1 MLEIAYTMHRGK
13 VSRQQ
18 QDCLLVNEA
27 LHQAPALGV
36 KTQCLPENEAL
47 LAIADGVYSSPQAQ
61 RASRTVLEA
70 LAQVM
75 QQHPERLTEGG
86 LINGWHV
93 RRVQERLANRL
104 AVQPDTYGSSTTIA
118 VAQIQGSRA
127 AILNVG
133 DSRVY
138 QAKAN
143 GQWQRVSKD
152 HTVLQGL
159 IDKGQAVP
167 GRDYASLYGMLEY
180 VLCADHESEDFALH
194 RVVVTLEPGDWLVLC
209 SDGVHDELGEER
221 MWALFDPGR
230 EVGAQAQF
238 WRDAIWKQGARDN
251 FSLIGAR
258 VAPDAV

>member
-18 QDCLLVNEA
+18 QDGLLVKGA
-27 LHQAPALGV
+27 IHQAPALAV
-36 KTQCLPENEAL
+36 KTQHLLENEAL
-47 LAIADGVYSSPQAQ
+47 LAVADGVYSSHQPQ
-61 RASRTVLEA
+61 RASRSALEA
-70 LAQVM
+70 LAEVV

-86 LINGWHV
+86 LINGWHL

-138 QAKAN
+138 QAKRDGA
-143 GQWQRVSKD
+143 WQRLSKD

-159 IDKGQAVP
+159 IDKGEASPDQN
-167 GRDYASLYGMLEY
+167 YASLYGMLEY

-194 RVVVTLEPGDWLVLC
+194 RVVVALEAGDWLVLC

-221 MWALFDPGR
+221 MWALFDPER
-230 EVGAQAQF
+230 EVGAQVKV
-238 WRDAIWKQGARDN
+238 WRDAVWAHGARDN
-251 FSLIGAR
+251 FSLI
-258 VAPDAV
+258 VAKMILDAA